1 MMAVRVAY
9 FKLYHPLEFY
19 AVFFS
24 VRCDNYDI
32 RSMVAGYEAVKAK
45 INELQNRQYD
55 RSNPLSDPEQETLAT
70 LKIAIEM
77 LQRGYTFSNID
88 LYRSDAKM
96 FLVDKD
102 KKQLIPPFSCVP
114 RLGLAAAKTI
124 VEARKEGKFLS
135 KEDLLSRT
143 KLSSTN
149 VADLSDLGVLD
160 GMSERNQMSIF
171 DFI

>member
-1 MMAVRVAY
+1 
-9 FKLYHPLEFY
+9 
-19 AVFFS
+19 
-24 VRCDNYDI
+24 
-32 RSMVAGYEAVKAK
+32 
-45 INELQNRQYD
+45 
-55 RSNPLSDPEQETLAT
+55 
-70 LKIAIEM
+70 
-77 LQRGYTFSNID
+77 
-88 LYRSDAKM
+88 M